1 MSEDPYEILG
11 VERSA
16 DDAEIRA
23 AYIAGAKR
31 FHPDVV
37 GATESGERMRQL
49 NLAYEVLK
57 DPAMRAIYDVE
68 SRGNSLPDDLE
79 SAVRIWEEQF
89 GESGLTQD
97 KIAAL
102 NKETVRMEGEG
113 WQVERL
119 HDHLVCTKTERRGL
133 FAKAR
138 KRRVTVSIDKYGLP
152 FHVEQIRP
160 D

>member
-1 MSEDPYEILG
+1 MTEDPYEILG
-11 VERSA
+11 VPCDA
-16 DDAEIRA
+16 DEAAIRA

-31 FHPDVV
+31 LHPDVV
-37 GATESGERMRQL
+37 GEAESGERMRAL

-57 DPAMRAIYDVE
+57 DPALRAIYDVE
-68 SRGNSLPDDLE
+68 SRGGAMPDDLE

-89 GESGLTQD
+89 GESGLAQD

-102 NKETVRMEGEG
+102 NKETVRMEQEG
-113 WQVERL
+113 WKVERL
-119 HDHLVCTKTERRGL
+119 HDHLVCTKTERKGL
-133 FAKAR
+133 FSRPR
-138 KRRVTVSIDKYGLP
+138 KRRVTVSIDKHGLP